1 MVLIV
6 LFLWVVISFLPC
18 DVCEEV
24 WLYSTSLFITVIIF
38 LFNTFDFKLT
48 VYVELA
54 LGTISAM
61 LYGIATAVAVYTALY
76 FHISTDYIF
85 IHFWMH
91 TTGYRLIALSR

>member
-1 MVLIV
+1 MMLVI
-6 LFLWVVISFLPC
+6 LFLWVVISLLPC

-24 WLYSTSLFITVIIF
+24 WLHSASLSITVIIF
-38 LFNTFDFKLT
+38 LFNAFDFKLA

-76 FHISTDYIF
+76 FRISTDYIF
-85 IHFWMH
+85 IHFWTH